1 MESFT
6 SYRSGITAIKNWKFK
21 KIVNAKLFAISPN
34 VSNREFVKDWAK
46 VVKSI
51 MDTEFNE
58 LVSESSFGFLQA
70 LLVAACC

>member
-6 SYRSGITAIKNWKFK
+6 SYRSGITAIKNWKLK

-34 VSNREFVKDWAK
+34 VSNREFIKDWAK

-51 MDTEFNE
+51 IDTEFNG
-58 LVSESSFGFLQA
+58 LVSERYW
-70 LLVAACC
+70 